1 MALEAMESICLAEEQ
16 AKKQKA
22 EALVNAKNSVAMA
35 EEEGKAALAAL
46 ADKVAAELKEKKAQ
60 AQAKAEEEAK
70 AIFALAEKEK
80 DELRKKAESRID
92 NAADYIVERI
102 VNG

>member
-1 MALEAMESICLAEEQ
+1 MALEAMESICLAEEM

-22 EALVNAKNSVAMA
+22 EALANAKYSVSMA
-35 EEEGKAALAAL
+35 DEEGKAALAAL
-46 ADKVAAELKEKKAQ
+46 AEKVAAELKEKQAQ
-60 AQAKAEEEAK
+60 AQVKAEEETQ

-80 DELRKKAESRID
+80 EALRKKAESRID